1 MSKKSTEIVLSADQ
15 KEALE
20 VLDTDDS
27 VFLTGEAGSGK
38 SYVIR
43 QFLRGKDQKMYP
55 SLASTGAA
63 AVLVGG
69 RTFHSF
75 MGLGI
80 LEGGRAGVL
89 AKAMKDKRLHKRLQ
103 QAHGFVL
110 DEVSMLSGETLDI
123 AEEICRTVRDSDLPW
138 GGLRVVA
145 VGDFAQLPP
154 VEKYSREKNWA
165 FEHPIW
171 SRSSFLTIGLRQNMR
186 TQDQEFLSVLND
198 IRAGEA
204 SERVKY
210 FLESR
215 KVEDS
220 EHLVGTRLY
229 PRRAQADQH
238 NMSQLALIDH
248 EHFEL
253 KTDYG
258 GSDDAVRRIKEM
270 APIPEVLHLKIG
282 AYVMLRMNDPKGRF
296 VNGSTGFLK
305 ERSDGNLL
313 IELMSGRQVA
323 IEKMTFQMLN
333 AEGTPIAIA
342 TNFPI
347 SLAYAVT
354 IHKAQGLT
362 VDQAIVDLRRLW
374 EPGHAYVAVSRVKL
388 GQNLFVEGWEASS
401 IRSDAKVQKFYDDL
415 RGPF

>member
-1 MSKKSTEIVLSADQ
+1 MSIKSTEIVFSADQ

-38 SYVIR
+38 SFVIR
-43 QFLRGKDQKMYP
+43 QFMRGRDQKSYP
-55 SLASTGAA
+55 ILASTGAA

-80 LEGGRAGVL
+80 LEGGRHGVL
-89 AKAMKDKRLHKRLQ
+89 EKAMKDKRLHKRLQ
-103 QAHGFVL
+103 QAQGFIL
-110 DEVSMLSGETLDI
+110 DEISMLSGETLDI
-123 AEEICRTVRDSDLPW
+123 AEEVCRTIRDSDLPW
-138 GGLRVVA
+138 GGLRVIS

-154 VEKYSREKNWA
+154 VEKYNREKSWA
-165 FEHPIW
+165 FEHAVW
-171 SRSSFLTIGLRQNMR
+171 QRSSFVPMVLRQNMR
-186 TQDQEFLSVLND
+186 SQDQAFLSVLND
-198 IRAGEA
+198 IRAGKA
-204 SERVKY
+204 TERVCD

-215 KVEDS
+215 KVDDT

-229 PRRAQADQH
+229 PRRAQADHH
-238 NMSQLALIDH
+238 NMNQLALIDE
-248 EHFEL
+248 EHFEI

-258 GSDDAVRRIKEM
+258 GADDAVRRIKEM
-270 APIPEVLHLKIG
+270 APIPETLHLKIG
-282 AYVMLRMNDPKGRF
+282 AFVMLRVNDPKGRF
-296 VNGSTGFLK
+296 VNGTTGFLK
-305 ERSDGNLL
+305 ERSDDNLL
-313 IELMSGRQVA
+313 IELLNGRQVA
-323 IEKMTFQMLN
+323 VERMTFQMLN
-333 AEGTPIAIA
+333 AEGIPIAIA

-401 IRSDAKVQKFYDDL
+401 IRSDAKVQKFYQNL
-415 RGPF
+415 LGS

>member
-1 MSKKSTEIVLSADQ
+1 
-15 KEALE
+15 
-20 VLDTDDS
+20 
-27 VFLTGEAGSGK
+27 
-38 SYVIR
+38 
-43 QFLRGKDQKMYP
+43 
-55 SLASTGAA
+55 
-63 AVLVGG
+63 
-69 RTFHSF
+69 
-75 MGLGI
+75 
-80 LEGGRAGVL
+80 
-89 AKAMKDKRLHKRLQ
+89 
-103 QAHGFVL
+103 
-110 DEVSMLSGETLDI
+110 
-123 AEEICRTVRDSDLPW
+123 
-138 GGLRVVA
+138 
-145 VGDFAQLPP
+145 
-154 VEKYSREKNWA
+154 
-165 FEHPIW
+165 
-171 SRSSFLTIGLRQNMR
+171 
-186 TQDQEFLSVLND
+186 
-198 IRAGEA
+198 
-204 SERVKY
+204 
-210 FLESR
+210 
-215 KVEDS
+215 
-220 EHLVGTRLY
+220 
-229 PRRAQADQH
+229 
-238 NMSQLALIDH
+238 MSQLALIDH